1 MNSSL
6 ILILVRKI
14 LALIAAGFVLAA
26 CNFSPNPQG
35 LASPTVEEVT
45 ITIGIQT
52 ATLTVTPTAS
62 STPIPQIESPTATFT
77 PLPPSETPTP
87 TDTPGPYEHTI
98 QQGETLGYIIQ
109 LYGYRDFAVIDEVVR
124 LNNLLSADRLPG
136 AGTVILIPRQT
147 PTPTPQG
154 LELTRIVMAQSGI
167 TPSPEGLQLPSNTT
181 ITQYVVKS
189 GETIVGIAQRNATT
203 IEIIAQLNP
212 ELGFFGCD
220 FTNPSGGESC
230 NVFISEGQIINVP
243 ALTPTPTLSPTPSG
257 SETPT
262 STPTYIAP
270 IVVYPP
276 QGAIAPPGVFALQ
289 WISVGMLGAGEY
301 YLVEIQD
308 VTNGAKYN
316 SVTRNTS
323 TLLPAEMIPTD
334 GQRHTINWTVSVARL
349 NAEGTA
355 YQPISG
361 NPEIRTFQWESS

>member
-1 MNSSL
+1 ML
-6 ILILVRKI
+6 IKLCGKILISIVVGFGLV
-14 LALIAAGFVLAA
+14 A
-26 CNFSPNPQG
+26 CNFSPSPQG
-35 LASPTVEEVT
+35 LASPTIEEVA
-45 ITIGIQT
+45 ITIAAET
-52 ATLTVTPTAS
+52 ATLTATPTAS
-62 STPIPQIESPTATFT
+62 STPIPQVESPTATFT

-109 LYGYRDFAVIDEVVR
+109 LYGYRDFGVVDEIVR
-124 LNNLLSADRLPG
+124 LNNLLSADRLPS

-147 PTPTPQG
+147 STPTPEG
-154 LELTRIVMAQSGI
+154 LELTSVAMMQSGI
-167 TPSPEGLQLPSNTT
+167 TPSPEGLQLPVNTS

-262 STPTYIAP
+262 LTPTYIAP

-289 WISVGMLGAGEY
+289 WISVGMLGVEEY

-316 SVTRNTS
+316 SITRNTS
-323 TLLPAEMIPTD
+323 ALLPAEMIPTD
-334 GQRHTINWTVSVARL
+334 GQRHTINWTVTVARL

-361 NPEIRTFQWESS
+361 SPEIRIFQWESN